1 MYIIQKKFEI
11 TNDFQTEIPFDKLRH
26 CEILVAKNFKILY
39 HAIMKIVANV
49 ENTVFRN
56 AENGYS
62 VLNLSYE
69 RKKITAVGIIP
80 EVFEGQTLEIEG
92 DFIVNKKFGEQFQIE
107 SCKVV
112 EPTTLPAIEKYLAS
126 GLIYGIGPVTA
137 KKIVDEFREDT
148 LTVLEFNPS
157 KLSRIRGISKQ
168 KAIEISNAYNEMKDM
183 QDVVMFLQSHY
194 ISTNL
199 AIKIYNIYKN
209 KTIEVVK
216 NNPYQL
222 VELVDGIGFAT
233 ADKIAVKIGID
244 LYGENRI
251 KAGLIYTLKT
261 ASEKEGHTY
270 MPQESLISNCIEI
283 LNFSQNEKDLVKKC
297 LEYLQIEGL
306 VKNFTHHGE
315 EISVLTK
322 YYFQEKYIS
331 RKLFKLSFNQ
341 FDDKFNF
348 LDSINFYQRIHNIQL
363 NGEQTDA
370 VQSSMNKGVSIITG
384 GPGTGKTTIVRCIL
398 EMLKQQNRKVLLC
411 APTGRAAKRLTE
423 TSGMEAKTI
432 HRALEMNPADG
443 DGIFHRNEN
452 NPLDADVVIID
463 EMSMVDCGLFY
474 NLLKALKSTTRLI
487 MVGDKDQLPSVGAGN
502 VLRDLIASNKVH
514 TTQLINIYRQGEDS
528 LIITN
533 AHLINSGKMPIID
546 NTSKD
551 FFYENGKDSI
561 QNSETIVDLVSTRLP
576 KYFGYKP
583 QDIQVLAPMKSGPC
597 GIDNLNK
604 RLQMTINPHF
614 SGVEISTE
622 FTKYHVGDKI
632 MQISNN
638 YEMKF
643 VKHEAN
649 GTTQEGS
656 GVFNGDIGYI
666 THINPQTHELTVR
679 FDDGKICEYPKT
691 ELGQITLAYAITIH
705 KSQGS
710 EFDCVVIP
718 MVPGA
723 PIILT
728 RNLLY
733 TAITRAKK
741 AVVIVGSKQLL
752 ARMIYNNYT
761 AKRFTLLKDF
771 LIEEFSKD
779 Y

>member
-1 MYIIQKKFEI
+1 
-11 TNDFQTEIPFDKLRH
+11 
-26 CEILVAKNFKILY
+26 
-39 HAIMKIVANV
+39 MKIVASV

-62 VLNLSYE
+62 VISLSFN
-69 RKKITAVGIIP
+69 KKKLTAVGIIP
-80 EVFEGQTLEIEG
+80 EVFEGQTLELDGEYV
-92 DFIVNKKFGEQFQIE
+92 VNKKFGEQFQIE
-107 SCKVV
+107 SARVV

-137 KKIVDEFREDT
+137 KKIVDEFGTDT
-148 LTVLEFNPS
+148 LAVMEFNPM

-168 KAIEISNAYNEMKDM
+168 KAIEISNAYNDVKEM
-183 QDVVMFLQSHY
+183 QNVIMFLQSHY
-194 ISTNL
+194 ISTNM
-199 AIKIYNIYKN
+199 AIKIYNIYKE

-222 VELVDGIGFAT
+222 IDAVDGVGFAT
-233 ADKIAVKIGID
+233 ADKIAVKVGVD

-251 KAGLIYTLKT
+251 KAGLIYALKT
-261 ASEKEGHTY
+261 GSEREGHTY
-270 MPQESLISNCIEI
+270 LVQSDLIDMCTEI
-283 LNFSQNEKDLVKKC
+283 LNFQENDKSLVKKC
-297 LEYLQIEGL
+297 LEYLQIEGM

-315 EISVLTK
+315 EISVLSK
-322 YYFQEKYIS
+322 FYYQEKYIA
-331 RKLFKLSFNQ
+331 RKIFKLSYNQ

-348 LDSINFYQRIHNIQL
+348 LDSINLYQRLHKIQL

-370 VQSSMNKGVSIITG
+370 VLSSISKGVSIITG

-398 EMLKQQNRKVLLC
+398 ELLKQQNREVLLC

-423 TSGMEAKTI
+423 TCGMEAKTI
-432 HRALEMNPADG
+432 HRALEMNPTG
-443 DGIFHRNEN
+443 DVGIFHRNEN
-452 NPLDADVVIID
+452 NPILADVVIID
-463 EMSMVDCGLFY
+463 EMSMVDCALFY
-474 NLLKALKSTTRLI
+474 HLLKALRSTTRLI
-487 MVGDKDQLPSVGAGN
+487 LVGDKDQLPSVGAGN
-502 VLRDLIASNKVH
+502 VLRDLIESKHVH
-514 TTQLINIYRQGEDS
+514 VTQLVNIYRQGDNS
-528 LIITN
+528 LIISN
-533 AHLINSGKMPIID
+533 AHLINNGKMPVID

-551 FFYENGKDSI
+551 FFYEAGKDVST
-561 QNSETIVDLVSTRLP
+561 NSETIVDLVTTRLP

-583 QDIQVLAPMKSGPC
+583 EDIQVLAPMKAGPC

-614 SGVEISTE
+614 SGAEVALE
-622 FTKYHVGDKI
+622 FNKYHVGDKI
-632 MQISNN
+632 MQITNN
-638 YEMKF
+638 YEMPYIKY
-643 VKHEAN
+643 EEN
-649 GTTQEGS
+649 GTTQQGH

-666 THINPQTHELTVR
+666 TNIEPETHYVTVL
-679 FDDGKICEYPKT
+679 FDDGKICKYT
-691 ELGQITLAYAITIH
+691 QADIFQITLAYAITIH

-718 MVPGA
+718 LVPGA

-741 AVVIVGSKQLL
+741 TVVIIGSKQLL
-752 ARMIYNNYT
+752 ARMIHNNYT

-771 LIEEFSKD
+771 LIEEFSKA
-779 Y
+779 

>member
-1 MYIIQKKFEI
+1 M
-11 TNDFQTEIPFDKLRH
+11 KL
-26 CEILVAKNFKILY
+26 
-39 HAIMKIVANV
+39 VANV

-56 AENGYS
+56 EENGYS
-62 VLNLSYE
+62 VLSLSYD
-69 RKKITAVGIIP
+69 KKRITAVGTVP
-80 EVFEGQTLEIEG
+80 EVFEGQTLELEG
-92 DFIVNKKFGEQFQIE
+92 EFIVNKKFGEQFRID
-107 SCKVV
+107 SAKVV

-137 KKIVDEFREDT
+137 KKIVDEFKEDT
-148 LTVLEFNPS
+148 LTILEYNPM
-157 KLSRIRGISKQ
+157 KLAKIRGISKE
-168 KAIEISNAYNEMKDM
+168 KAILISNAYNDMKEM
-183 QDVVMFLQSHY
+183 QNVIMFLQSHY
-194 ISTNL
+194 ITTNM
-199 AIKIYNIYKN
+199 AIKIYNIYKD

-222 VELVDGIGFAT
+222 ISQVDGIGFTT
-233 ADKIAVKIGID
+233 ADKIAVKVGID
-244 LYGENRI
+244 PYGEERI
-251 KAGLIYTLKT
+251 KAGIIYTLKV
-261 ASEKEGHTY
+261 ASEREGHTY
-270 MPQESLISNCIEI
+270 MLQDDLANSCIEI
-283 LNFSQNEKDLVKKC
+283 LNFSANDKSMIIKC
-297 LEYLQIEGL
+297 LEYLQIEGM

-315 EISVLTK
+315 EVCMLTK
-322 YYFQEKYIS
+322 LYFQEIYIA
-331 RKLFKLSFNQ
+331 RKLYKMSYNK

-348 LDSINFYQRIHNIQL
+348 LDSINFYQRLHNIQL

-370 VQSSMNKGVSIITG
+370 VQSSLTQGVSIITG

-398 EMLKQQNRKVLLC
+398 EMYKQQRKNVLLC
-411 APTGRAAKRLTE
+411 APTGRASKRLSE

-432 HRALEMNPADG
+432 HRALEMNPSDG

-452 NPLDADVVIID
+452 NPIDSDVVIID
-463 EMSMVDCGLFY
+463 EMSMVDVNLFY
-474 NLLKALKSTTRLI
+474 HLLKAVRSTTRLI

-502 VLRDLIASNKVH
+502 VLRDLIESKKIH
-514 TTQLINIYRQGEDS
+514 TTHLVNIYRQGNDS

-546 NTSKD
+546 NTSRD
-551 FFYENGKDSI
+551 FFYETGKDLIS
-561 QNSETIVDLVSTRLP
+561 NSETIVDLVTSRLP
-576 KYFGYKP
+576 KHFGYKAE
-583 QDIQVLAPMKSGPC
+583 DIQVLAPMKAGPC
-597 GIDNLNK
+597 GIDHLNK

-614 SGVEISTE
+614 SGVELATE

-638 YEMKF
+638 YEMPY
-643 VKHEAN
+643 VKYEEN

-666 THINPQTHELTVR
+666 TRIEPETYEVTVR
-679 FDDGKICEYPKT
+679 FDDGKICRYMKT
-691 ELGQITLAYAITIH
+691 DLHQLTLAYAITIH

-718 MVPGA
+718 IVPGA
-723 PIILT
+723 PIIVT

-741 AVVIVGSKQLL
+741 TVVLIGSKQML
-752 ARMIYNNYT
+752 ARMIHNNYT

-771 LIEEFSKD
+771 LKEEFTKD
-779 Y
+779 I